1 MMTEKKSFL
10 AAAQAVLQASGRP
23 MTSQEI
29 TEEALG
35 RSLIETAGKT
45 PQKTM
50 DAQLYTHAKRPEAP
64 IVRVYEPGEQRARRG
79 SVRWALRES

>member
-23 MTSQEI
+23 MTTQEI
-29 TEEALG
+29 TEEALRRG
-35 RSLIETAGKT
+35 LIETVGKT
-45 PQKTM
+45 PLATM
-50 DAQLYTHAKRPEAP
+50 RAQLYGAAQRENAT
-64 IVRVYEPGEQRARRG
+64 IVRPSEEGETRARRG